1 MLAAVSVIP
10 GIVKVRAALIGA
22 GCVGLLALPWL
33 LFAGS
38 PPIAAATQG
47 VLALLGLYILWCYWP
62 DWTLGISRRH
72 LASLPLPPGQRLRLT
87 FDDGPT
93 AGLTERILDLLQEH
107 GIKASFFVLVQKA
120 RAHPALIR
128 RIIAE
133 GHILGLHGADHRP
146 PFFRSAAELQH
157 SLVHARVE
165 LERIAGRPID
175 LYRPSHGWKTLALIA
190 AARAAK
196 LRLCF
201 WDRGVWDTDAP
212 PGPVLEGRLHQVMRA
227 ARAEVPVI
235 LLHDGL
241 DDFLDVPPHA
251 GALLGA
257 LQRWLPLMRTQH
269 QEQ

>member
-1 MLAAVSVIP
+1 MLSAVSVIP

-38 PPIAAATQG
+38 PPIAAASQG

-72 LASLPLPPGQRLRLT
+72 LATLPLPPGQRLRLT

-93 AGLTERILDLLQEH
+93 AGLTDRILDLMQEH
-107 GIKASFFVLVQKA
+107 GIKVSFFVLVQKA

-201 WDRGVWDTDAP
+201 WDCGVWDTDAP

-227 ARAEVPVI
+227 THGEVPVI

-241 DDFLDVPPHA
+241 EDFLDVPPHA

-257 LQRWLPLMRTQH
+257 LQRWLPLMRTQ
-269 QEQ
+269 QRAQ